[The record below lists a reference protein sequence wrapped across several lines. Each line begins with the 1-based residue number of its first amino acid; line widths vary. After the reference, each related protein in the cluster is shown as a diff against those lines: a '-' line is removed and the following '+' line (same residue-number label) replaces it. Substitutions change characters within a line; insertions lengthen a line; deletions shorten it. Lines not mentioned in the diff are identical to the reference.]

1 MNIFNFC
8 FEWVISDIDF
18 GVFNGDYVVF
28 RGGGIVGKF
37 IVFIYFFIFQF
48 DFGGIF
54 NSDSQGICF
63 SVVGIDYKFIGLI
76 YK

>member
-37 IVFIYFFIFQF
+37 IVFIYFFIF
-48 DFGGIF
+48 
-54 NSDSQGICF
+54 
-63 SVVGIDYKFIGLI
+63 
-76 YK
+76 